1 MAEGKVKDLLCWI
14 LNSSARKPLIDIIC
28 RDGYRS
34 EPKIVEC
41 KWLSFE
47 FSFSDFLLES
57 YTDILCFLNPWP
69 YSTSCTSRKEM
80 PFGLKLVGMWINN
93 NEMYKYY
100 LFVLWLHSLYISSPK
115 SK

>member
-41 KWLSFE
+41 KW
-47 FSFSDFLLES
+47 
-57 YTDILCFLNPWP
+57 
-69 YSTSCTSRKEM
+69 
-80 PFGLKLVGMWINN
+80 
-93 NEMYKYY
+93 
-100 LFVLWLHSLYISSPK
+100 
-115 SK
+115 